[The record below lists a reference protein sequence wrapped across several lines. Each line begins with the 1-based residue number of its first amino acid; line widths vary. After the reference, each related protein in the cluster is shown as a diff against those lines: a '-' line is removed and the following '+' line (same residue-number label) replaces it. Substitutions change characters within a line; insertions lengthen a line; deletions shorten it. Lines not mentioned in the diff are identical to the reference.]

1 MHRYILFL
9 ITLAALLVLGAC
21 SEEPVTNPV
30 AADKASTGH
39 TLDPEEL
46 IDTRILDGEADPE
59 FTDDPMVYPYY
70 IVRHGPEAGTYSFNS
85 GDTVPDGAYVV
96 LKAHTWSEE
105 PAPQNFNLQGMFS
118 AVGDYNNS
126 GVQFS
131 FATTYSRQDL
141 KPTWSDP
148 HRGLAADTLGFE
160 VGPFDYEVS
169 MRGLLNMGQ
178 SNGVRDQ
185 SADVLTFKG
194 NFPPCVQNMELIN
207 LQHEAEATTEIDD
220 CVQQED
226 LDEEILLQAFFAA
239 DSRYLPDE
247 NPGHLTN
254 MDRISSIYVD
264 PVSNRIRLDEPQY
277 GEWLEIQ
284 AFTYRSVIYLHGRD
298 HLQEVHPLGNESD
311 RIGAWSYQVDHA
323 ADPDNLLR
331 EGPGTDNI
339 DLTYSMNRDEIEGTP
354 WEDEAFISTSGIW
367 GLTLTVKVPIFLA
380 LAGEE
385 GHWNNLLMMNAAP
398 PRPEDPA
405 EWPAWQ
411 QEPTVILAKNCWD
424 LTTMVFGPGS
434 VQAIAWDQPP
444 CELDHI
450 RGSYHFYDK
459 TRNPTPNGRHCE
471 DGAYTTPEISERG
484 NLPLENFRAP
494 SNDGVSLVK
503 PFHLVCEIL
512 DGTTFEGQV
521 PPPGWVDAKV
531 LERSTYHTHR

>member
-1 MHRYILFL
+1 MYRYIFFL
-9 ITLAALLVLGAC
+9 TTLAALLVLGAC
-21 SEEPVTNPV
+21 SEDPITNPV

-105 PAPQNFNLQGMFS
+105 PAPQNFNIQGRFE

-131 FATTYSRQDL
+131 FFTTYSRQDL

-178 SNGVRDQ
+178 SNGVRDE
-185 SADVLTFKG
+185 SPDVLSFKG
-194 NFPPCVQNMELIN
+194 NFPPCVQNMEVIN
-207 LQHEAEATTEIDD
+207 LQHEAEATTENDD

-226 LDEEILLQAFFAA
+226 LDEEILLQAISPNA
-239 DSRYLPDE
+239 SQYNPEE
-247 NPGHLTN
+247 NPGHMTT
-254 MDRISSIYVD
+254 MGEITFIYVD
-264 PVSNRIRLDEPQY
+264 PVSGRVSLDEPQY
-277 GEWLEIQ
+277 GEWLEIL
-284 AFTYRSVIYLHGRD
+284 AYSYRSVIYLHGRD
-298 HLQEVHPLGNESD
+298 HLQEQHPLGNESD
-311 RIGAWSYQVDHA
+311 RIGAWSYQVDHD
-323 ADPDNLLR
+323 ADPDNLLK
-331 EGPGTDNI
+331 EGPGSDNI
-339 DLTYSMNRDEIEGTP
+339 DLAFSLSEDHYQGSP
-354 WEDEAFISTSGIW
+354 WLDEAFISDSGIW
-367 GLTLTVKVPIFLA
+367 GLVLTVKVPLFLS
-380 LAGEE
+380 LGNDEMY
-385 GHWNNLLMMNAAP
+385 WNSLLELNNAP

-411 QEPTVILAKNCWD
+411 QDEGVFYAKRCWD

-434 VQAIAWDQPP
+434 VKAIAWDQPD
-444 CELDHI
+444 CNMDRD
-450 RGSYHFYDK
+450 RGYYHYYEQ
-459 TRNPTPNGRHCE
+459 TRIPSPNGRGCQ
-471 DGAYTTPEISERG
+471 DGQYANGEIQEQG
-484 NLPLENFRAP
+484 NLRLENFRAP
-494 SNDGVSLVK
+494 SNEGDAMVK
-503 PFHLVCEIL
+503 PFHLVCVKL

-521 PPPGWVDAKV
+521 PPPGWVDAKL